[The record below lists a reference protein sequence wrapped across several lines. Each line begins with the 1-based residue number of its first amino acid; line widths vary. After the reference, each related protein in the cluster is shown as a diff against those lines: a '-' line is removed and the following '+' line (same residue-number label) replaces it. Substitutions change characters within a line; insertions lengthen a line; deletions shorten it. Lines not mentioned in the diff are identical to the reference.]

1 MNLRQMEVFYA
12 IMVSGTVTGA
22 AKMLNISQPSVT
34 GVLRYTEDRLK
45 FSLFKRVKGR
55 LEPTPEARVLFT
67 QIEYVFDRVD
77 VVKRTIEGLREARN
91 GTLHIVAIPAV
102 GVTLIPSAVGAF
114 LTSRKDVSIRFQMHS
129 RREVMELVST
139 GAADLGFSF
148 LTPEL
153 PAIRVENIV
162 RRNLIC
168 IVPKDHPLADLDA
181 VSVRDIALYPLIS
194 YTSSQ
199 GLAPIIN
206 GIFAEAR
213 INFKPAMEVGLI
225 INAWAMVNTGAGI
238 AIVDPYSAL
247 FSMFPN
253 VVVRPFIPETPI
265 VLEAIRAEQRP
276 SSLLTEAFISEFR
289 AFIGSRPDP
298 KAIQEP

>member
-34 GVLRYTEDRLK
+34 GVLRYTEDRLR
-45 FSLFKRVKGR
+45 FSLFQRVKGR
-55 LEPTPEARVLFT
+55 LEPTPEARILFN
-67 QIEYVFDRVD
+67 QIEHVFDRVD
-77 VVKRTIEGLREARN
+77 VVKRTIQGLREARS
-91 GTLHIVAIPAV
+91 GTLHIVAIPAI
-102 GVTLIPSAVGAF
+102 GTTLLPSAVGAF
-114 LTSRKDVSIRFQMHS
+114 LASRDDVSIRFQMHS

-139 GAADLGFSF
+139 GAADLGFGF
-148 LTPEL
+148 LTPEI
-153 PAIRVENIV
+153 PTIKTEDIVEK
-162 RRNLIC
+162 NLIC
-168 IVPKDHPLADLDA
+168 IIPKDHPLTALDS
-181 VSVRDIALYPLIS
+181 VSVEDIAPYPVVS

-213 INFKPAMEVGLI
+213 INLRPAVEVGLI

-253 VVVRPFIPETPI
+253 VVVKPFVPETPI
-265 VLEAIRAEQRP
+265 MLEAIRSDQRP
-276 SSLLTEAFISEFR
+276 SSLLAEAFISEFITFVGTGLDQ
-289 AFIGSRPDP
+289 ASMP
-298 KAIQEP
+298 